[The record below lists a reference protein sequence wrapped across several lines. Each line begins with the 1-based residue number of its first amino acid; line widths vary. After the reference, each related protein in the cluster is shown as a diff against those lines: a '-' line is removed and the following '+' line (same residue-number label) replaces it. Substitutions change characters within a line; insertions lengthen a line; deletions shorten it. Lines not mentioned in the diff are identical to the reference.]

1 MRRFLAAALIVSSGV
16 CCGHDDPPTGAAVAQ
31 SVEVGTVEI
40 QPRRVQLTTELPARV
55 AAVRAG
61 EVRARVTGIVQRRL
75 YTEGADVRE
84 GQPLF
89 QIDPAP
95 YKAALQQAR
104 AQLAGAEA
112 QAGTAR
118 LLAERDAR
126 LIEKNAISR
135 QDLDNAIA
143 QEKTALANIDAARA
157 QVTQAK
163 LNVGYTRV
171 YAPISGR
178 TGRSDVTVGTFVQQS
193 QATLLTT
200 VTQLNPIY
208 VDASWPSVDLARV
221 RRALARGE
229 LIASHGKP
237 RITVV
242 LEDGSEY
249 PLPGVLLVTGVN
261 VEETTGSVP
270 LRALVRNPHGELL
283 PGMYVRARL
292 QEGTDPSALLV
303 PQRAVTRDRS
313 GDAIALVVGRGGT
326 VEQRQ
331 LKTSRTVGNAWLV
344 TAGIAAGDHVIVE
357 GQQRVKPG
365 MHVKEVPVPEE
376 GEPSPATPPPQAR
389 AEDD

>member
-1 MRRFLAAALIVSSGV
+1 MRRFLAAAVIVASGV
-16 CCGHDDPPTGAAVAQ
+16 CCGHDDPRTGAAVAQ

-40 QPRRVQLTTELPARV
+40 QPRRVQLTTELPARI

-61 EVRARVTGIVQRRL
+61 EVRARVTGIVQKRL

-84 GQPLF
+84 GQALF

-126 LIEKNAISR
+126 LIKKSAISR
-135 QDLDNAIA
+135 QDFDNAIA

-157 QVTQAK
+157 QVTQAR

-178 TGRSDVTVGTFVQQS
+178 TGRSDVTVGTLVQQS

-208 VDASWPSVDLARV
+208 VDASWSSVDLARV
-221 RRALARGE
+221 RRAQARGE
-229 LIASHGKP
+229 LLASHGKP

-270 LRALVRNPHGELL
+270 LRALVPNPHGELL

-313 GDAIALVVGRGGT
+313 GNAIALVVGRGGT
-326 VEQRQ
+326 VEQRR
-331 LKTSRTVGNAWLV
+331 LETSRTVGEAWLV

-365 MHVKEVPVPEE
+365 MHVKDVPIEPQ
-376 GEPSPATPPPQAR
+376 PSPAAPPPQAR